1 MKIYL
6 NKKISAYFQSLLL
19 EAPSIENTN
28 QETKKQRES
37 DFCHQQRLGQ
47 MTASGFYRISTK
59 TQRLQNNIT

>member
-1 MKIYL
+1 M
-6 NKKISAYFQSLLL
+6 AYFQSLLL

-47 MTASGFYRISTK
+47 MTASELVQKPNVCKI
-59 TQRLQNNIT
+59 I